1 MSWWAFYEKEYGKPV
16 GRNMGYDKAR
26 IMARHLFESPG
37 VGVATSTQY
46 RRRLHGDVTRAPHFR
61 CAGSPELRL
70 KDPFESCFALFCP

>member
-26 IMARHLFESPG
+26 IMARHLFDSPG

-46 RRRLHGDVTRAPHFR
+46 RRRLHGDVT
-61 CAGSPELRL
+61 
-70 KDPFESCFALFCP
+70 